1 MIEIIL
7 NDLWH
12 VMHLLLVC
20 TVITATVLINILMA
34 LRLGYFFKSYRDHIG
49 AFKKEELKKK
59 EDLDEPTRRT
69 LYRRAKNRGD
79 KEGMKTYAPKFRRN
93 NPREK

>member
-1 MIEIIL
+1 
-7 NDLWH
+7 
-12 VMHLLLVC
+12 
-20 TVITATVLINILMA
+20 MA
-34 LRLGYFFKSYRDHIG
+34 FKMKAGKEGPMMKNFSG